1 MELNISD
8 KKYINSVLIFLKE
21 YNELLMQYDFMK
33 TSYDRKEE
41 IYSILLKI
49 DDVSKTI
56 KELDR
61 EKLQIAQNLISKVG
75 INKSIELSI

>member
-1 MELNISD
+1 MELNKSD
-8 KKYINSVLIFLKE
+8 KKSINNVLIFLKE

-61 EKLQIAQNLISKVG
+61 EKLQIAQNLIAKVG